1 MLVMIRA
8 MFTGKFILYI
18 FKNKYR
24 WIDERET
31 KLAAACSW
39 GMEHSSVQQDWSS
52 THADVLE
59 RGPSIFFF
67 SPYHSYALRRLS
79 QSALRRTDGHLLKE
93 DALVAHRYRVPSPS
107 HRQS

>member
-24 WIDERET
+24 WIDERKT

-39 GMEHSSVQQDWSS
+39 GMEHSVQQDWSS
-52 THADVLE
+52 THADVME
-59 RGPSIFFF
+59 RGPSIFF
-67 SPYHSYALRRLS
+67 PHITA
-79 QSALRRTDGHLLKE
+79 TH
-93 DALVAHRYRVPSPS
+93 
-107 HRQS
+107 